1 MHFQNYFLRSK
12 MTRIIGL
19 TGGIGSGK
27 STVANYIASKGIPV
41 YIADEEAKKI
51 MERIEVK
58 SSIQSLFKESILNAD
73 NTLNR
78 NKIAELVFS
87 NPDKLKQLNA
97 IVHPAVKN
105 HFINWMKEHKDDS
118 FIIKE
123 VAILFETGGHSDCDM
138 VILITAPEDVRI
150 ERAMKRDN
158 SSKESVLARI
168 KNQLPEADKIKL
180 SDFVIEN
187 TNLET
192 TLLKIDEILKILAK
206 T

>member
-1 MHFQNYFLRSK
+1 

-51 MERIEVK
+51 MERINVK

-73 NTLNR
+73 NTLKR

-105 HFINWMKEHKDDS
+105 HFINWMKEHKDAS

-180 SDFVIEN
+180 SDFVVEN

-206 T
+206 TQ

>member
-1 MHFQNYFLRSK
+1 

-51 MERIEVK
+51 MERTDVK
-58 SSIQSLFKESILNAD
+58 HNIQNLFPQSVLNDD

-78 NKIAELVFS
+78 NKIAEFVFS
-87 NPDKLKQLNA
+87 NPEKLKQLNA

-105 HFINWMKEHKDDS
+105 DFSNWMKEHKDAS

-123 VAILFETGGHSDCDM
+123 VAILFETGGHKDCDK

-168 KNQLPEADKIKL
+168 KNQLPEADKIKI
-180 SDFVIEN
+180 SSGFKVFFFKS
-187 TNLET
+187 ET
-192 TLLKIDEILKILAK
+192 ISIATSLAVL
-206 T
+206 

>member
-1 MHFQNYFLRSK
+1 

-51 MERIEVK
+51 MERSDVK
-58 SSIQSLFKESILNAD
+58 HNIQNLFPQSVLNDD

-78 NKIAELVFS
+78 NKIAEFVFS
-87 NPDKLKQLNA
+87 NPEKLKQLNA

-105 HFINWMKEHKDDS
+105 HFNNWINEHKNVP

-123 VAILFETGGHSDCDM
+123 VAILFETGGHKDCDK
-138 VILITAPEDVRI
+138 VILITAPEEVRI

-180 SDFVIEN
+180 SDFVVEN